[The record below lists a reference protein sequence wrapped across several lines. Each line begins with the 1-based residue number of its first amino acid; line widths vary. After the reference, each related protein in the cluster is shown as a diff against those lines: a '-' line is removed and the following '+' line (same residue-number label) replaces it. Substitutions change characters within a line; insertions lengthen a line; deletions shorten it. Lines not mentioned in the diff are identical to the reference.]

1 MILLLIKHDLVT
13 GHTDSHYAGGI
24 HLFSFMAAALA
35 ASGAF
40 TAVHTLSSVPTK
52 AMLLHHAVTHG
63 VLPKLQS
70 TTSCGD
76 AESVSWQQAA
86 GLHHTV
92 ILGNGGASAGPAAA
106 LLAAAADAVRRL
118 SASGQAGCVLLD
130 IDTLQHAQVPAA
142 ALPTDPTRPVS
153 SRHPPQ
159 QYPCSSSSHNHHD
172 EQQQQQQPSQA
183 TVPFLQAL
191 AQVLRQ
197 QSSSSCTQ
205 TAPAINTGH
214 HHPQQ
219 LHACVSPWPLLAL
232 VQNIHHMP
240 FGPCGTG
247 PRSEA
252 VLQGWR
258 SVQGV
263 LCVSQ
268 FVRSYCMQHALP
280 LLPQL
285 QPQQQHLHVFHPAAF
300 KVWGEG
306 PFEDLG
312 SRAAAQIWGHQLGT
326 QQPQQQ
332 QPQQHQ
338 HGVCDDRNT
347 TDIQQPQMQQ
357 HGWHQVPVVGV
368 LKLTREKGSDLLL
381 ALAGRLPQLQFK
393 AVCADPGV
401 RQEVASRQQAGGLS
415 NLQLVP
421 PTGEGSTDRQQ

>member
-1 MILLLIKHDLVT
+1 MQQKVILLLIKHHIVT

-24 HLFSFMAAALA
+24 HLFSCMAAALA

-40 TAVHTLSSVPTK
+40 TAVHTLSTVPTK

-70 TTSCGD
+70 TSCGD

-92 ILGNGGASAGPAAA
+92 IVGNGGSADPAAA
-106 LLAAAADAVRRL
+106 LLAAAAAARRL

-130 IDTLQHAQVPAA
+130 IDTLQHAHVAAA
-142 ALPTDPTRPVS
+142 ALPTDPTRPIS
-153 SRHPPQ
+153 SHHPPQ
-159 QYPCSSSSHNHHD
+159 QYPCSSRNHHD
-172 EQQQQQQPSQA
+172 EQQQPQSHAP
-183 TVPFLQAL
+183 VPFMLGL
-191 AQVLRQ
+191 AQVLRH
-197 QSSSSCTQ
+197 QSSTCAQ
-205 TAPAINTGH
+205 AAPANTG

-219 LHACVSPWPLLAL
+219 LRACVSPWPLLAL

-247 PRSEA
+247 PRSDA

-285 QPQQQHLHVFHPAAF
+285 QPQQQQQHLHVVHPAAF

-306 PFEDLG
+306 PFKDLG
-312 SRAAAQIWGHQLGT
+312 SRAAAQIWGHQPGT
-326 QQPQQQ
+326 QQQQQ
-332 QPQQHQ
+332 QQHV
-338 HGVCDDRNT
+338 VCDNGTT

-357 HGWHQVPVVGV
+357 DGWHQVPAVGV

-393 AVCADPGV
+393 AVCADPWV
-401 RQEVASRQQAGGLS
+401 RQEVASRQQAGHLS